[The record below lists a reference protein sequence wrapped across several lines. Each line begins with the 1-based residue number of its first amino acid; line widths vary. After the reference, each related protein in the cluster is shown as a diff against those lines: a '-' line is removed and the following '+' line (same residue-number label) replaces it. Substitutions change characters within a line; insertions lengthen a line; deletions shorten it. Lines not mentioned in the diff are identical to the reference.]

1 MKKTLTM
8 MLGATLLVSS
18 CGTYADEGATT
29 GAYFGSILGAAIGGI
44 ADGPRGSDIGTIVG
58 MAGGAI
64 VGAVVGDQADKAE
77 QRRYEEHRS
86 RATQR
91 SKELQ
96 HWSTSPQDDANL
108 YDPTGSGNDVIED
121 FEASDSLD
129 AYTETP
135 HRTGV
140 LEVSRFDLER
150 ASMQMRQPLEIRHV
164 HFEDENQ
171 DGNINSRELC
181 KVVFEVFNVSSYPV
195 DNILPVVEEA
205 NANKRITVSP
215 SVKIE
220 RIMPGKG
227 IRYTAMVLANKKLQD
242 GEADFMIYVK
252 QDDDKHL
259 SETSHLRIATKQ

>member
-1 MKKTLTM
+1 MKKILTM
-8 MLGATLLVSS
+8 MLGATLLLGS
-18 CGTYADEGATT
+18 CGTCAEDGAST

-58 MAGGAI
+58 MAGGAV
-64 VGAVVGDQADKAE
+64 VGAVIGDQADQAE
-77 QRRYEEHRS
+77 QKRYEEHRS

-96 HWSTSPQDDANL
+96 RWSTSPQDDIDQ

-121 FEASDSLD
+121 FEPSDSLA
-129 AYTETP
+129 AYTEMP
-135 HRTGV
+135 QKAGV

-150 ASMQMRQPLEIRHV
+150 ASVQMRQPLDIRHV

-181 KVVFEVFNVSSYPV
+181 KVVFEVFNVSNHPV
-195 DNILPVVEEA
+195 DNILPVVEEG
-205 NANKRITVSP
+205 NANKRITISP

-227 IRYTAMVLANKKLQD
+227 IRYTAMVLAGKKLGE
-242 GEADFMIYVK
+242 GEADFRIFVK

-259 SETSHLRIATKQ
+259 SKTRHLLVSTKR